1 MSIEP
6 GTGRGPGWNF
16 RPGFF
21 HGVAARLP
29 DSEQRQGGTAVGA
42 AGSPAIGAGREA
54 GRFATTFPSV
64 SMA

>member
-16 RPGFF
+16 RPGLF
-21 HGVAARLP
+21 HGVAALLP
-29 DSEQRQGGTAVGA
+29 DSEQRQGGIAGGV
-42 AGSPAIGAGREA
+42 AGSPAFGAGREA
-54 GRFATTFPSV
+54 GRFATTFPNV